1 MNDLGWS
8 FIGVV
13 LGIIAFIWYYLI
25 THIWVLVLIVV
36 TGVAWEVWWLPLRQW
51 RAVPLPLKSMARATF
66 GGFLLALCIGATAT
80 GTRLPGGTY
89 TLEGVFAVG
98 LLYLC
103 AGMFGSRSRFD
114 VMSVFWWSALALG
127 CSAGVAWYEGIIP

>member
-1 MNDLGWS
+1 VAGGAAGAKEPDTRDLRRIPSRARHRGCRDRD
-8 FIGVV
+8 
-13 LGIIAFIWYYLI
+13 A
-25 THIWVLVLIVV
+25 
-36 TGVAWEVWWLPLRQW
+36 LPRR
-51 RAVPLPLKSMARATF
+51 RAR
-66 GGFLLALCIGATAT
+66 
-80 GTRLPGGTY
+80 
-89 TLEGVFAVG
+89 EGVFAVG